1 MNLKIVLQDGIK
13 DCGISCLLSIIRY
26 YGGDAS
32 KEYLRS
38 ITNTTKDGTNF
49 YYLIE
54 AFKKFGFNAFGM
66 TGEFENIECNNL
78 PILAHIKANK
88 TYNHFVVIYDINY
101 DTNKITLMDP
111 AKGKKVIPISE
122 FKMLSTNNYIF
133 IKKLKNIPKYQTK
146 KIFKNRLSKFFKNN
160 RKIYLILGITTLIY
174 FLFSLLSSFHFKYLL
189 IYSINSKVEENIFS
203 ISIVLLM
210 LYIFKNI
217 TLFYKNILFYKII
230 IKLDIDT
237 TNIFYKQI
245 LLLPY
250 LFYKNRTTGE
260 IVSRFKDLSIIKGFI
275 SNLFLI
281 ICSDLINLIIV
292 LFIIGSISI
301 NLFIIIIIYSILLFI
316 SHILFKNNKTKIIKK
331 IKRSEDIINNN
342 LIEAIS
348 NVDTLKGSNLEK
360 RFIDTFKLNYSS
372 LLEKS
377 YTYNLICEILVL
389 IKNHLNDLLLVV
401 IYAISSKLIING
413 NISISSIIIFIS
425 FLSMYSISL
434 NKVIELY
441 NNYHDFK
448 ISKERVEELFMIN
461 PENFI
466 NNFYY
471 LKYNLDKDI
480 LIKNLKYKIGTKN
493 IFNNLNL
500 EIKSKEKIFI
510 YGSSGTGKSTL
521 VKMLLRYIK
530 VDTNHIFINNIDI
543 NHYHL
548 FNIRNNIKYNNEM
561 LFTDTVRNN
570 ILLNKN
576 IDDYEFNKICKLC
589 LVDEIVHDNYDELI
603 EENGFNLSNG
613 ERQRIVL
620 ARSIVSKSNIY
631 IFDEATSGID
641 VLKEKLI
648 MKNIFEYLKDSTI
661 IFISHRNN
669 NKKYFDRCLKLDKG
683 ILKDV

>member
-301 NLFIIIIIYSILLFI
+301 NLFIIIIIYSIIYF
-316 SHILFKNNKTKIIKK
+316 
-331 IKRSEDIINNN
+331 
-342 LIEAIS
+342 A
-348 NVDTLKGSNLEK
+348 
-360 RFIDTFKLNYSS
+360 
-372 LLEKS
+372 
-377 YTYNLICEILVL
+377 YTI
-389 IKNHLNDLLLVV
+389 
-401 IYAISSKLIING
+401 
-413 NISISSIIIFIS
+413 
-425 FLSMYSISL
+425 
-434 NKVIELY
+434 
-441 NNYHDFK
+441 
-448 ISKERVEELFMIN
+448 
-461 PENFI
+461 
-466 NNFYY
+466 
-471 LKYNLDKDI
+471 
-480 LIKNLKYKIGTKN
+480 
-493 IFNNLNL
+493 
-500 EIKSKEKIFI
+500 
-510 YGSSGTGKSTL
+510 
-521 VKMLLRYIK
+521 
-530 VDTNHIFINNIDI
+530 
-543 NHYHL
+543 
-548 FNIRNNIKYNNEM
+548 
-561 LFTDTVRNN
+561 
-570 ILLNKN
+570 
-576 IDDYEFNKICKLC
+576 
-589 LVDEIVHDNYDELI
+589 
-603 EENGFNLSNG
+603 
-613 ERQRIVL
+613 
-620 ARSIVSKSNIY
+620 
-631 IFDEATSGID
+631 
-641 VLKEKLI
+641 
-648 MKNIFEYLKDSTI
+648 
-661 IFISHRNN
+661 
-669 NKKYFDRCLKLDKG
+669 
-683 ILKDV
+683 